1 LLAVSIIEHEK
12 QEVPVSTITSTP
24 VGTWALDGVHSS
36 VGFEV
41 AYLGGTFRGQ
51 FRDVE
56 AELELGEQATLVGAA
71 SVASVDV
78 KDENLAVHLQGPDF
92 FDAERYPELRFVA
105 RGLEV
110 DAETITA
117 RGELTIKGVTK
128 HVVVSGTI
136 ARPLTDPYGNER
148 IGLNVGTT
156 VDRTDFGVSWNA
168 ELPNG
173 QPALSNEVKLV
184 AELFFVRQA

>member
-1 LLAVSIIEHEK
+1 
-12 QEVPVSTITSTP
+12 VSTITSTP

-78 KDENLAVHLQGPDF
+78 KDDNLAVHLQGPDF

-110 DAETITA
+110 DGETITA
-117 RGELTIKGVTK
+117 RGELTIKGVTEP
-128 HVVVSGTI
+128 VVVSGMI
-136 ARPLTDPYGNER
+136 ARPLTDPFGNER